1 MARVPGGFG
10 INDVMGVRRGPSR
23 GVSLDDVRDLPV
35 QTMGFDWVYT
45 DYGYETTSPG
55 GTKVR
60 ITGPHKGNEAGSRG
74 GKYWSIEDT
83 EGKNV
88 KGIGEYQP
96 TLRDA
101 KRVAEESV
109 PRHDEGEE
117 KLRVAEEENARKVA
131 QIREERQRQRESRM
145 DLNTAMAGG
154 GQESLPEMSPEEI
167 AREAQRK
174 INREGLA
181 GARRALEQGPL
192 RVPDHLD
199 DFVPEEDYGGDPLQ
213 MGNVGDWVTLRDGTR
228 ARIASVDKHPPEWWD
243 KFWEQRNAGY
253 PELWDS
259 EEGQSERQRKVDKW
273 MEGRIDSDEPDDLN
287 PQSQM
292 SQTMLADMFAQ
303 QAAQPQQGYFG
314 GLGQAVGGMS
324 TQQKIALLVGLGL
337 LTGGTSTP
345 LMAPALGVGAGLAFT
360 Q

>member
-1 MARVPGGFG
+1 MVSQWGP
-10 INDVMGVRRGPSR
+10 NPQGVRSRPSR
-23 GVSLDDVRDLPV
+23 AVSLGDVREQPV

-74 GKYWSIEDT
+74 GKYWSIEIDGGT
-83 EGKNV
+83 EQM
-88 KGIGEYQP
+88 EYEP
-96 TLRDA
+96 TLKDA
-101 KRVAEESV
+101 KEVAERDVPRRDKRKEESRVAQ
-109 PRHDEGEE
+109 
-117 KLRVAEEENARKVA
+117 EENARKVA

-181 GARRALEQGPL
+181 GARRALEQGPS

-199 DFVPEEDYGGDPLQ
+199 DFVPEEDYGGNPLQ

-253 PELWDS
+253 PELWES
-259 EEGQSERQRKVDKW
+259 EEGQRERQRKVDKW

-292 SQTMLADMFAQ
+292 SQTMLADRFAQ

-324 TQQKIALLVGLGL
+324 TEQKIALLVGLGL

-345 LMAPALGVGAGLAFT
+345 LMANALGVGAGLALT